1 MSTSAKQ
8 ACTDM
13 VLALLGV
20 EKQGVGHQ
28 IASNVRRFESHPIS
42 VATITQTLKYM
53 KHKGKYK
60 KRLCSF
66 DVAEPIPDMPP
77 CDKPRGN
84 IYCIEL
90 WFCWDRRGQ
99 FKIQFKKYTA
109 TLKPEYAYTY
119 SSFSKTYEKVYDRNE
134 NQVFTERFC
143 YTLRDAI
150 GVLYAKVKGMPVCG
164 TVVDIKN
171 KAYKILCGNT
181 VHISGAKCERCLGRS
196 LKRKYEE
203 MG

>member
-20 EKQGVGHQ
+20 EKQGVGQQ

-42 VATITQTLKYM
+42 VATITQTLKHM
-53 KHKGKYK
+53 TYK

-84 IYCIEL
+84 VYCIEL
-90 WFCWDRRGQ
+90 WFCWDRGGQ

-119 SSFSKTYEKVYDRNE
+119 SSFSKTYEKVYLQHN
-134 NQVFTERFC
+134 VITERFC

-181 VHISGAKCERCLGRS
+181 VHIRGAKCETCLGRS
-196 LKRKYEE
+196 LKRKFEE
-203 MG
+203 I